1 MEEQTNPTPPP
12 ASSHDKDA
20 EDNKVIAAIGYV
32 WILCLIPLFGKKGS
46 KFAQFHAKQ
55 GLVLLVGW
63 FLLWVVG
70 WIPVLGWLVMMAG
83 SITILV
89 LSVLG
94 ILNALQGKYW
104 EMPVLGEYAK
114 KINI

>member
-1 MEEQTNPTPPP
+1 MEEKMQSAPH
-12 ASSHDKDA
+12 HDKDI
-20 EDNKVIAAIGYV
+20 EDNKVMAAIGYV
-32 WILCLIPLFGKKGS
+32 WILCLVPLFGKKGS

-55 GLVLLVGW
+55 GLILLVGW
-63 FLLWVVG
+63 IALLVVG

-83 SITILV
+83 SVAIIV

-94 ILNALQGKYW
+94 IMNALQGKYW